1 MRHQISVLEGRPYP
15 LGATV
20 IGRHEVNLAAV
31 LPGKE
36 DCGVILYPHGET
48 GELRFPFQS
57 SDRIG
62 SVFCMKL
69 SGLSPAGY
77 DYNFYKG
84 DEVVTDPCAKRILG
98 GGKWGE
104 RADGTLRGALAAPAF
119 DWAGDRPLRTPL
131 CDTVLYLLHVRGF
144 TKHASSGVRAKGT
157 FEGIAE
163 KISYLKELGVTA
175 VELMPAYEFPELEEP
190 KPQGVSMAEAA
201 AHYRDKLPKADA
213 EPRINFWGYK
223 KGYYFAPKASYARG
237 GDPTAS
243 FKGMVKQL
251 HENGIEVI
259 MQFYFPGDVPPAL
272 VPEVLRHWVCEYHID
287 GAHLMGEGVP
297 AGLAASDPLLAETKL
312 FCQDF
317 PADAVRGPG
326 QEPEFKNLAYYRDSF
341 LYDMRR
347 FLKGDEDML
356 SSALYHLRNNPKQA
370 GVVNYMTNYEGF
382 SLADMVSYERRHNE
396 ENGEENRDGLS
407 YNASWNCGVEGKT
420 RKKSVL
426 ELRQRQMRNA
436 AALLLFAQGTPMLT
450 AGDEFGFSRGGN
462 NNPWCQDNAVNWLD
476 WRLVKRNG
484 AFLQFVKDAI
494 RLRKSHPIL
503 HRPEELTMMDFI
515 AAGYPD
521 LSYHGEEAWRLSVG
535 KTSREAGVMYCGRY
549 AKTDRRA
556 DDDFFYI
563 AYNMHWEEKR
573 LALPKLPAG
582 LVWSVVMDTA
592 REGQPEA
599 SVGDNGMKVRVE
611 GRSIKILKSMKIPA
625 KEGKKVEGV
634 TAL

>member
-20 IGRHEVNLAAV
+20 TGKHEVNLAAV

-48 GELRFPFQS
+48 GELRFPFQK
-57 SDRIG
+57 SDRTG

-69 SGLSPAGY
+69 SGLLPAEY

-84 DEVVTDPCAKRILG
+84 DEVITDPYAKRVLG
-98 GGKWGE
+98 NEKWGE
-104 RADGTLRGALAAPAF
+104 RRSPELRGALAVSTF
-119 DWAGDRPLRTPL
+119 DWAGDRPLQTPL

-201 AHYRDKLPKADA
+201 AHYRDKLPEENA
-213 EPRINFWGYK
+213 EPKINFWGYK
-223 KGYYFAPKASYARG
+223 KGYYFTPKASYARG
-237 GDPTAS
+237 KDPAAS
-243 FKGMVKQL
+243 FKGMVKRL

-259 MQFYFPGDVPPAL
+259 LQFYFPGDVPLGFVAD
-272 VPEVLRHWVCEYHID
+272 VLRYWVCEYHID
-287 GAHLMGEGVP
+287 GAHLIGEGVP
-297 AGLAASDPLLAETKL
+297 AGLTASDPLLAGTKL

-317 PADAVRGPG
+317 PMNELEGSGRA
-326 QEPEFKNLAYYRDSF
+326 PEYKNLALWRNDF

-356 SSALYHLRNNPKQA
+356 SRALFHLKNNPKQV

-396 ENGEENRDGLS
+396 ENGEENRDGLA

-420 RKKSVL
+420 RKKTVL

-436 AALLLFAQGTPMLT
+436 VLLLLFAQGTPMLT

-462 NNPWCQDNAVNWLD
+462 NNPWCQDNSVNWLD
-476 WRLVKRNG
+476 WRLTKRNG
-484 AFLQFVKDAI
+484 AFLQFVKAAI

-503 HRPEELTMMDFI
+503 HRPEELMMMDYI
-515 AAGYPD
+515 ASGYPD
-521 LSYHGEEAWRLSVG
+521 LSYHGEEAWRLSCG

-549 AKTDRRA
+549 AKTDRRT

-582 LVWSVVMDTA
+582 LGWAVVMDSALT
-592 REGQPEA
+592 EQPDVPLAETEMT
-599 SVGDNGMKVRVE
+599 VQVQ
-611 GRSIKILKSMKIPA
+611 GRSIRILKSVRISGMGREK
-625 KEGKKVEGV
+625 G
-634 TAL
+634 